1 MGASTLAIVLLMS
14 VFLRQTL
21 HRWLQNLITTMAR
34 AEAGDLAAQTSVR
47 SKDELGRLAESFNR
61 MLRRIRNFNGEL
73 QEKVAQ
79 ATAELRDLNGKLFEA
94 RREMGRLE
102 RLAAIGEVAAMVA
115 HEVETPLRII
125 KAHKG
130 SIEVQSEKG
139 QGTTFLVTLPGRD

>member
-34 AEAGDLAAQTSVR
+34 AEAGDLAAETSVR

-61 MLRRIRNFNGEL
+61 MLRL
-73 QEKVAQ
+73 
-79 ATAELRDLNGKLFEA
+79 
-94 RREMGRLE
+94 
-102 RLAAIGEVAAMVA
+102 AAMVA
-115 HEVETPLRII
+115 HEVEAPLRIV